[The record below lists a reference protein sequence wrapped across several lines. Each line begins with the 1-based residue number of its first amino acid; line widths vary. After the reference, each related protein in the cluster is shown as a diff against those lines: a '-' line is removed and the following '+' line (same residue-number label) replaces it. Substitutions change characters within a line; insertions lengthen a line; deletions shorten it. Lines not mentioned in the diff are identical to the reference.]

1 MAVLSTNESGDD
13 ERSSDSVEWTAENE
27 IHLLNALRNRRP
39 VGINRNFQMVFINE
53 SFNRLIRREV
63 PSSVLWDHLDDMYDM
78 ETLNDNDSP
87 PSPVTEEVEFTLP
100 AEFDELK
107 EQKTQAQADD
117 AAVPSKAAAPAKPT
131 PAPTPKQTK
140 GKAETARKSET
151 RPAKEEGQGDDGQ
164 KSAKKKVRPSAAF
177 TSGDKPAATQASSSK
192 KRRN

>member
-13 ERSSDSVEWTAENE
+13 DRSSDVVEWTAENE

-53 SFNRLIRREV
+53 NFNRLIRREV

-87 PSPVTEEVEFTLP
+87 PSPVTEEVEFFLP

-107 EQKTQAQADD
+107 EQKTQAHADD
-117 AAVPSKAAAPAKPT
+117 ANALSKTVAPVKPAA
-131 PAPTPKQTK
+131 APTPKQTK
-140 GKAETARKSET
+140 GKADTLKKSEA
-151 RPAKEEGQGDDGQ
+151 RPVKEEGQGDDGQ
-164 KSAKKKVRPSAAF
+164 KSAKKKVRPSAASS
-177 TSGDKPAATQASSSK
+177 SGDKTAATPASSSK